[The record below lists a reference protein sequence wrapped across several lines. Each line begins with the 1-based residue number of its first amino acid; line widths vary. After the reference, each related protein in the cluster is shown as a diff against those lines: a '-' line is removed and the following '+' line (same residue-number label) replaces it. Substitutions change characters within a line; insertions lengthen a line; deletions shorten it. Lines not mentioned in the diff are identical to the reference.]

1 MEINEETNTEKD
13 YDNENSGLN
22 KMEVIQFYSYPKKK
36 YPIKRYKKI
45 LIVLSFLFLSVL
57 IILIAFNY
65 LNNTKNTDNDY
76 QIVKYKAKKVEK
88 QIKETPKKV
97 IAKKEEPKKETAPK
111 IIPKKPGIAFLYP
124 TLVQF
129 MVTTGEYFLK
139 FQKYS
144 IIFLTKSP
152 VDKELA
158 YNKNITRLNAYY
170 DRRLIENAIKNENIN
185 YLIVNDAISEAEIKW
200 LKSLGVKLIGVS
212 DNIFTSNTVKTTKN
226 LRNAV
231 LYDAFVQDSIDDF
244 NTFKKLN
251 INKNMFIPNIYDT
264 TKTKLSSLNN
274 HNIMLLGKLKDDY
287 TGVISSINAMASIV
301 KQVPDAKLNIIS
313 PDSQTLQINQLI
325 KKLDLNKNIVF
336 VPFDTKISYYC
347 TQSSI
352 FIYSSLIPD
361 SPNAL
366 NEAMD
371 HGLPCIIS
379 NDIANTL
386 FSEEG
391 IIKVDMTKEK
401 DLASEVTKLL
411 KDSKYKNKIG
421 IAAKVSLEKIND
433 EAVSFWD
440 KLFISLKSGEK
451 DFQKLR
457 ADNEIKY
464 TLKESKKSSNKA
476 PETTVATTLPT
487 QGKNIVNKQTNA
499 PVVVD
504 NKKEL
509 TSNKNIPV
517 VTLKKKKRSSSKKKK
532 SRNKIRN

>member
-251 INKNMFIPNIYDT
+251 INKNINILY
-264 TKTKLSSLNN
+264 
-274 HNIMLLGKLKDDY
+274 
-287 TGVISSINAMASIV
+287 
-301 KQVPDAKLNIIS
+301 
-313 PDSQTLQINQLI
+313 
-325 KKLDLNKNIVF
+325 
-336 VPFDTKISYYC
+336 
-347 TQSSI
+347 I
-352 FIYSSLIPD
+352 F
-361 SPNAL
+361 
-366 NEAMD
+366 
-371 HGLPCIIS
+371 
-379 NDIANTL
+379 
-386 FSEEG
+386 
-391 IIKVDMTKEK
+391 
-401 DLASEVTKLL
+401 
-411 KDSKYKNKIG
+411 
-421 IAAKVSLEKIND
+421 
-433 EAVSFWD
+433 
-440 KLFISLKSGEK
+440 
-451 DFQKLR
+451 
-457 ADNEIKY
+457 
-464 TLKESKKSSNKA
+464 
-476 PETTVATTLPT
+476 
-487 QGKNIVNKQTNA
+487 
-499 PVVVD
+499 
-504 NKKEL
+504 
-509 TSNKNIPV
+509 
-517 VTLKKKKRSSSKKKK
+517 
-532 SRNKIRN
+532 